1 MLLNLEL
8 MKNGFPPTVIKM
20 ENQLAYYE
28 ALDKALTQKEFDDFI
43 QLVTIEVEDSLN
55 LYLST
60 INKNT

>member
-1 MLLNLEL
+1 
-8 MKNGFPPTVIKM
+8 M

>member
-1 MLLNLEL
+1 